1 MYILHSKEEA
11 DAEYFARIS
20 QAENDIATLRSEKQ
34 RLEGLLSLPPCEAR
48 DRLSPSANSSSDN
61 TSPPPEA
68 AAQPIPVPTAPIAS
82 SAVPADAVTM
92 LERACVFIVS
102 LDDTGNM
109 STGTGFFVTP
119 DIIVTNAHV
128 VAQKNRKVFVTS
140 KALGEPII
148 CEVIAKDENRG
159 RDYALLKANLP
170 AMSAIVAP
178 SFASNVRRTD
188 KVGAWGFPH
197 IIGKNDPAYKRL
209 LSGSDISAVPELT
222 YSEGVVSAVLER
234 TPPLLVHTAP
244 ISPGN
249 SGGPLV
255 NAQGQV
261 VGINTMITL
270 DEDSYR
276 QASIAIDAQDLR
288 SFLSA
293 HGIDVPGGSR

>member
-1 MYILHSKEEA
+1 MYVFHTDKNVT
-11 DAEYFARIS
+11 AEDLARFN
-20 QAENDIATLRSEKQ
+20 QAEDGIAALKKEKQ
-34 RLEGLLSLPPCEAR
+34 RLEDLLALTPCAAR
-48 DRLSPSANSSSDN
+48 DRIFPPAESPAAPDTVPPATSAPAAPVAE
-61 TSPPPEA
+61 PP
-68 AAQPIPVPTAPIAS
+68 AS
-82 SAVPADAVTM
+82 EDAITL

-102 LDDTGNM
+102 LDDAGNL

-119 DIIVTNAHV
+119 DAIVTNAHV
-128 VAQKNRKVFVTS
+128 VARKDQNILVTS
-140 KALGEPII
+140 KALGQPIL
-148 CEVIAKDENRG
+148 CDVIARDEANG
-159 RDYALLKANLP
+159 RDYALLKADLP
-170 AMSAIVAP
+170 GTSAIVP
-178 SFASNVRRTD
+178 PPFAAQVRRTD

-197 IIGKNDPAYKRL
+197 IIGQNDPAYKQL

-222 YSEGVVSAVLER
+222 YSEGVVSAILER

-255 NAQGQV
+255 NAQGEI

-276 QASIAIDAQDLR
+276 QASIAIEARDLR

-293 HGIDVPGGSR
+293 HGIDVPGGTR